1 MRFAAEENRG
11 ETSLKLAILFYHP
24 GHFRQAGWKGI
35 YFTKEKNN
43 KSSLPQIIKVLR
55 SVPVSKAHSLK
66 PQPTLPP
73 APRSGGRAGAEGPQ
87 RWEMLGG
94 GGTSRSRSQP
104 RHQSQSWSWSQPRH
118 PQSRRPRGQTQHPK
132 ASRDVV
138 PLASHSRARDGLPF
152 TLP

>member
-1 MRFAAEENRG
+1 MHFAAEENRD

-35 YFTKEKNN
+35 YFIKEKNN
-43 KSSLPQIIKVLR
+43 KSSLPQIIKLLR

-66 PQPTLPP
+66 PQPALPP

-87 RWEMLGG
+87 RWEMLGA
-94 GGTSRSRSQP
+94 GGTSRSQSRS
-104 RHQSQSWSWSQPRH
+104 RSWSQSRSQH

-132 ASRDVV
+132 ASRDVIL
-138 PLASHSRARDGLPF
+138 LASHSRARDGLPF